1 MTQLLPSAAPW
12 VVIPTYNEAGN
23 IANAVKRIRKAV
35 AAAHILVVDDSSP
48 DGTAHIVEALSA
60 DDSMISVVLRPAK
73 SGLGSAYRA
82 GFAKGMADGATALI
96 EMDADLSHEPEALPE
111 LLAALDHGADL
122 AIGSRYVPGGAS
134 PGLTTARLALSRGG
148 NIYAKVA
155 LGLPILDATSG
166 FRAYRPSLLE
176 AINLSTVS
184 ADGYGFQIEMVF
196 RSTLLGAHIK
206 EVPIIF
212 NQRVEGVSK
221 MSSDIVK
228 EAMLLCTVWG
238 AQRRIRQ
245 LRGKGRDFIPYHKS
259 DGGMASAVLQA
270 LRS

>member
-1 MTQLLPSAAPW
+1 MTQLRPSAAPW

-23 IANAVKRIRKAV
+23 IANAVKRIRKALP
-35 AAAHILVVDDSSP
+35 AANVLVVDDSSP
-48 DGTAHIVEALSA
+48 DGTAHIVEALGA
-60 DDSMISVVLRPAK
+60 DDPMVSVVVRPAK
-73 SGLGSAYRA
+73 SGLGSAYRD
-82 GFAKGMADGATALI
+82 GFPKGMAEGATALI

-111 LLAALDHGADL
+111 LVAALDSGADL

-134 PGLTTARLALSRGG
+134 PGLTAGRLALSRGG
-148 NIYAKVA
+148 NIYAKFA
-155 LGLPILDATSG
+155 LGLPVMDATSG
-166 FRAYRPSLLE
+166 FRAYRPSLLG

-196 RSTLLGAHIK
+196 RATLLGARIK

-221 MSSDIVK
+221 MSTDIVR
-228 EAMLLCTVWG
+228 EAMLLCTVWA
-238 AQRRIRQ
+238 AQRRVRQ
-245 LRGKGRDFIPYHKS
+245 LLGKSSDFIPYHKA
-259 DGGMASAVLQA
+259 DGSMAVAVLHS